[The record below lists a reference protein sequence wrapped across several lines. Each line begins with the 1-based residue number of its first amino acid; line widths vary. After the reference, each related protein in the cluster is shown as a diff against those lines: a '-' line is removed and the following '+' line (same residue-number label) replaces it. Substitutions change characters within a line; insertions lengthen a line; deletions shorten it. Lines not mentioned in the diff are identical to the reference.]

1 MEEERELPRA
11 GSLLKWPQEP
21 RIDQTKAFTSVC
33 PTGSR
38 WQGPRHL
45 NRIPLLFPASRQGT
59 RLKLE
64 LLSLKPALLGNVS
77 EAGSGF
83 TWPRTTLTPASSFLK
98 KEVLF
103 LTLKKHCN
111 RES

>member
-38 WQGPRHL
+38 WQGHL

-83 TWPRTTLTPASSFLK
+83 TWQRTTLTPASSFLIA
-98 KEVLF
+98 LF
-103 LTLKKHCN
+103 LILKEHCN